1 MKTTLFLLF
10 LTFSFLKADSYYD
23 GKCVKEYSLGKSGLS
38 YSLNIVYADNSSLIT
53 QGSLSTLEPILNTL
67 TTNKDKFVSTSFKDG
82 LSTVV
87 SCGVV
92 SSDNTFGL
100 SSNEF
105 NYLMAVYG
113 IFLSSLI
120 AFGLIKAF

>member
-1 MKTTLFLLF
+1 MKTTLFLFF
-10 LTFSFLKADSYYD
+10 LTFSFLNADSYYD

-67 TTNKDKFVSTSFKDG
+67 TTNKDNFISTSFKDG
-82 LSTVV
+82 LLTVI

-105 NYLMAVYG
+105 N
-113 IFLSSLI
+113 S
-120 AFGLIKAF
+120 